1 MKMLPAIML
10 FIGIACLPAAAV
22 RAANAAPPPPP
33 VISEDYDDLVPPP
46 PPTGDN
52 GNVRQRPPFSP
63 RLFDYLRNLKT
74 SNPDEY
80 RRLKE
85 LRRNAPEQF
94 HREINKLVREQQ
106 QNSLHAKMRKYDNE
120 CWEIARELRC
130 TADPERAA
138 QLRSQLDEKLKESF
152 ETLLEHTRQRME
164 NLQKHMDT
172 IQRERDNILND
183 RRNFFLNAP
192 LPPPCPPEKS
202 QHKK

>member
-10 FIGIACLPAAAV
+10 FIGIACLPAA

-46 PPTGDN
+46 PPQGDN
-52 GNVRQRPPFSP
+52 GNVRQHPPFSP

-74 SNPDEY
+74 ANPDEY

-106 QNSLHAKMRKYDNE
+106 QNSLHTKMRKYDNE

-172 IQRERDNILND
+172 IQRKRDNILND

-192 LPPPCPPEKS
+192 LPPPCPPEKAP
-202 QHKK
+202 HKK